1 MWPQQSPIGGGTGH
15 VVPLRLQGTGC
26 DWFCAPGN
34 SVRRCWR
41 QVEWLWAVPVGRA
54 AALCQALSS
63 ALSSVLVEPDVG
75 DGLRWEVP
83 ALALAGTCHIWKRE
97 PVPCPRLC
105 VEGQLPVRM
114 GFLTQAQTSLPC
126 SKVHAEFRGARGAP
140 GWAGAAHVRT
150 QGASAV

>member
-26 DWFCAPGN
+26 GWFCAPGN
-34 SVRRCWR
+34 SV
-41 QVEWLWAVPVGRA
+41 QVLA
-54 AALCQALSS
+54 AGGVALGCAGGQGSRALSS